1 MAINYRPLA
10 RVRSHVD
17 FELRTLGEAVT
28 ARFAPKW
35 LFVRVGSQ
43 VLEEMTLEGT
53 LTDRTLERFHAAVV
67 AAQMFAQAVRAGK
80 RLAADW
86 ARVVPFSGVSSQMHL
101 AKTTNES
108 MLQPVIDCCIYLEVG
123 GTGEPLVALVA
134 LVGPLSCVRPLV
146 LEELAAASKL
156 FPTMIASVLG
166 K

>member
-1 MAINYRPLA
+1 MN
-10 RVRSHVD
+10 
-17 FELRTLGEAVT
+17 
-28 ARFAPKW
+28 
-35 LFVRVGSQ
+35 
-43 VLEEMTLEGT
+43 
-53 LTDRTLERFHAAVV
+53 
-67 AAQMFAQAVRAGK
+67 
-80 RLAADW
+80 
-86 ARVVPFSGVSSQMHL
+86 
-101 AKTTNES
+101 S